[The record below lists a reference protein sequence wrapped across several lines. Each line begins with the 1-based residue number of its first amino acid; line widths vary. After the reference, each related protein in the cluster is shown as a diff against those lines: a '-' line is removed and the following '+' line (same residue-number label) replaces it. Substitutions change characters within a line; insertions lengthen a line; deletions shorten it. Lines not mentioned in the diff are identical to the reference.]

1 MKNISVWLPWISLV
15 IMYIASKISSYYN
28 YAKQNDPTMAERIRH
43 IGELATWAVSY
54 QSKFDD
60 KAGIDKFHDAVN
72 AVMVQTPSGI
82 DRDTVKGA
90 VEHAYMQMENGGGK
104 NNG

>member
-1 MKNISVWLPWISLV
+1 MKYLNDWLPWISLV
-15 IMYIASKISSYYN
+15 VMFVAGKIASYYT
-28 YAKQNDPTMAERIRH
+28 YAKQNDPTMAEKIKH

-54 QSKFDD
+54 QSKFTD
-60 KAGIDKFHDAVN
+60 KSGANKFHDAVN

-90 VEHAYMQMENGGGK
+90 VEHAYMNMEKEG
-104 NNG
+104 NNNA